1 MLGEKKLT
9 VISLS
14 WSRSSVMGSKITSNF
29 KMLESGSSEIMTV
42 DLPEYD
48 FSEQKTRKIPT
59 IASKIPNKNREIP

>member
-1 MLGEKKLT
+1 
-9 VISLS
+9 
-14 WSRSSVMGSKITSNF
+14 
-29 KMLESGSSEIMTV
+29 MLESGSSEIMTV